1 MVHCEKVDSSKGIV
15 HDIVDSTGMN
25 RHNAKLLSFNRY
37 CVTIHLLSTWIEW
50 SKIDLRELEFETV
63 LVYFALL

>member
-1 MVHCEKVDSSKGIV
+1 MVHCAKVDNSKGIV

-25 RHNAKLLSFNRY
+25 RHNAKLLSSNRF

-50 SKIDLRELEFETV
+50 RKID
-63 LVYFALL
+63 